1 MRQLLVVRHAEA
13 EEPADAAAAGRR
25 DAQRRLTEAGVQQM
39 HKGAR
44 GLATQVDEIAL
55 ILSSPLTRAIQTAEI
70 LSAAFPQAKRLR
82 HPRLAPGFDP
92 GRLLHWVV
100 RQTAVIALV
109 GHEPD
114 LSQWIG
120 YLTTGN
126 SRSLVHMKK
135 GSVCRLDMPDHA
147 LPGEAR
153 IAWCLTLKQLA
164 GLR

>member
-13 EEPADAAAAGRR
+13 EEPTDAAVAGRG
-25 DAQRRLTEAGVQQM
+25 DAERRLTEAGRRQM
-39 HKGAR
+39 HEGAR
-44 GLATQVDEIAL
+44 GLVTQVDAIPL

-70 LSAAFPQAKRLR
+70 LSAAFPRAKRLQ